1 MIEFTHVSKD
11 FGSGEKMVRAVR
23 DVSLTIQDGEIF
35 GIIGFSGAGKSTLV
49 RCINLLERPTN
60 GTVVVDG
67 KEMTALSPKELRLAR
82 RKIGMIFQHFNLMP
96 SRTVFGNVAYPLQG
110 QGLSKQAIQN
120 KVRKLLKLVDI
131 ADKET
136 AYPSQLSGG
145 QKQRVAIARALVN
158 DPDLVLL
165 DLTLPVKDGQHICH
179 EVRRESEVPIIV
191 LTSRTTEIDEV
202 MAMTLGADDFVPKPY
217 SARVLVARIN
227 ALLRRTAA
235 AGERST
241 LVHKGLELDLARSMV
256 TNTQTGTS
264 TELTKNEL
272 RILSLLLSRAGKI
285 VSRSAIMQDLWDSDA
300 FVDDN
305 TLTVNINRLR
315 TTLEKIGIKGYLT
328 THRGQ
333 GYSV

>member
-1 MIEFTHVSKD
+1 MALIYIVEDDESIRRELADILARAGFEVEACESFEHVS
-11 FGSGEKMVRAVR
+11 R
-23 DVSLTIQDGEIF
+23 DI
-35 GIIGFSGAGKSTLV
+35 
-49 RCINLLERPTN
+49 
-60 GTVVVDG
+60 
-67 KEMTALSPKELRLAR
+67 LAAA
-82 RKIGMIFQHFNLMP
+82 P
-96 SRTVFGNVAYPLQG
+96 
-110 QGLSKQAIQN
+110 
-120 KVRKLLKLVDI
+120 
-131 ADKET
+131 
-136 AYPSQLSGG
+136 
-145 QKQRVAIARALVN
+145 
-158 DPDLVLL
+158 
-165 DLTLPVKDGQHICH
+165 
-179 EVRRESEVPIIV
+179 
-191 LTSRTTEIDEV
+191 
-202 MAMTLGADDFVPKPY
+202 DFVPKPY

-256 TNTQTGTS
+256 TNMQTGTS

-305 TLTVNINRLR
+305 TLTININRLR

-333 GYSV
+333 GYSI

>member
-1 MIEFTHVSKD
+1 MFEPAELLRDRVGYMHLVEVVDPDSVAANDMSRNADGGTVGRNLIENHCARGDIRVIADFERAEHLCAGADHDIVAERRMPLADILARAGFEVEACESFEHVS
-11 FGSGEKMVRAVR
+11 R
-23 DVSLTIQDGEIF
+23 DI
-35 GIIGFSGAGKSTLV
+35 
-49 RCINLLERPTN
+49 
-60 GTVVVDG
+60 
-67 KEMTALSPKELRLAR
+67 LA
-82 RKIGMIFQHFNLMP
+82 
-96 SRTVFGNVAYPLQG
+96 A
-110 QGLSKQAIQN
+110 A
-120 KVRKLLKLVDI
+120 
-131 ADKET
+131 
-136 AYPSQLSGG
+136 
-145 QKQRVAIARALVN
+145 
-158 DPDLVLL
+158 PDLVLL

-256 TNTQTGTS
+256 TNTATGDS